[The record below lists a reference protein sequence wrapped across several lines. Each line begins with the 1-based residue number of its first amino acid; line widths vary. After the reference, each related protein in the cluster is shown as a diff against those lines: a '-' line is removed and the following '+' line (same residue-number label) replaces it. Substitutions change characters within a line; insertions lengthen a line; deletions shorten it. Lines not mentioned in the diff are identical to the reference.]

1 MTAAVAEIEIATAD
15 VNAVNVPM
23 DETEI
28 AAEEREEEAE
38 AGVKVVLTA
47 EDDVRRG
54 RKTEL
59 QVKTLEFAV
68 DADDLVKEDNGVTAL
83 KGLRLEASAHHQRRL
98 PKRQRHMTL
107 PMPQSCHNG

>member
-1 MTAAVAEIEIATAD
+1 M
-15 VNAVNVPM
+15 NVPV

-28 AAEEREEEAE
+28 AVEEREEEAG

-47 EDDVRRG
+47 EDDVRQG

-83 KGLRLEASAHHQRRL
+83 KGLRL
-98 PKRQRHMTL
+98 
-107 PMPQSCHNG
+107 

>member
-1 MTAAVAEIEIATAD
+1 
-15 VNAVNVPM
+15 M

-47 EDDVRRG
+47 EDDAQRG

-83 KGLRLEASAHHQRRL
+83 KGLTLEASAHHQRRL
-98 PKRQRHMTL
+98 P
-107 PMPQSCHNG
+107 

>member
-1 MTAAVAEIEIATAD
+1 
-15 VNAVNVPM
+15 M

-28 AAEEREEEAE
+28 AVEEREEEAE

-47 EDDVRRG
+47 EDDAQRG

-68 DADDLVKEDNGVTAL
+68 DADDLVKEDKEATA
-83 KGLRLEASAHHQRRL
+83 
-98 PKRQRHMTL
+98 P
-107 PMPQSCHNG
+107 

>member
-1 MTAAVAEIEIATAD
+1 MTAVVAEIEIATAD

-38 AGVKVVLTA
+38 AGVKVVLIA
-47 EDDVRRG
+47 EDDAQRG
-54 RKTEL
+54 RKIEL

-68 DADDLVKEDNGVTAL
+68 DADDPVKEDEEATA
-83 KGLRLEASAHHQRRL
+83 
-98 PKRQRHMTL
+98 P
-107 PMPQSCHNG
+107 